1 MKTCNKCQERKTL
14 GEYHRDKSRADGY
27 REKCKECSS
36 ILAAARYIKNRK
48 KRIQTVKRHY
58 YKNRESLIKKVGNWA
73 KLNPEKRKAILS
85 KYNVNNRLKVV
96 ARNILNTG
104 LRNGFIEKKPCQVCG
119 NKTSQ
124 AHHDDYSKPL
134 TVTWLCNKHHM
145 AWHRVFIAV
154 CFLVV
159 LFPTLLKAEPYKFTF
174 ANDFFARNGKDRWL
188 TNQMMLEVGAW
199 GLSNEMYTP
208 KDKRSKELPDGD
220 RPYDGYSF
228 IQYTKKWE
236 IAQGERN
243 ILKSRI
249 GTLGE
254 WSGSREIQTWFHDD
268 MGWGVHPEW
277 VGQNPPAVALD
288 FILSRQNV
296 SYLQSVFGDTSA
308 ITEYGARVGNVVDE
322 LFLDQEL
329 RKHFF
334 KYLYIFGGIRGQAV
348 LFNTHLDGRLID
360 EHLIKGYE
368 TDVYTVDKQP
378 FVASARLG
386 VELYFPQSEFF
397 ISYTYKY
404 LTEEFKGQ
412 DGRHLYGSIELGTKF

>member
-1 MKTCNKCQERKTL
+1 MKKL
-14 GEYHRDKSRADGY
+14 LLL
-27 REKCKECSS
+27 
-36 ILAAARYIKNRK
+36 IL
-48 KRIQTVKRHY
+48 
-58 YKNRESLIKKVGNWA
+58 
-73 KLNPEKRKAILS
+73 
-85 KYNVNNRLKVV
+85 
-96 ARNILNTG
+96 
-104 LRNGFIEKKPCQVCG
+104 
-119 NKTSQ
+119 
-124 AHHDDYSKPL
+124 
-134 TVTWLCNKHHM
+134 
-145 AWHRVFIAV
+145 
-154 CFLVV
+154 
-159 LFPTLLKAEPYKFTF
+159 LLATTAQAEPYKFTF
-174 ANDFFARNGKDRWL
+174 SNDFFAPAGKDRWL

-208 KDKRSKELPDGD
+208 KDKKSKDLPDGD

-243 ILKSRI
+243 ILKSRL

-254 WSGSREIQTWFHDD
+254 WSGSQEIQTWFHDD

-277 VGQNPPAVALD
+277 VGQNPPAIALD

-308 ITEYGARVGNVVDE
+308 TTEYGARVGNVVDE

-360 EHLIKGYE
+360 EHIIKGYD

-378 FVASARLG
+378 FVASARVG
-386 VELYFPQSEFF
+386 VELYFPESEFF
-397 ISYTYKY
+397 VSYSYKY

-412 DGRHLYGSIELGTKF
+412 DGRHLYGQIEIGTKF